1 NIMKSI
7 FYLFTLMLC
16 ALNLQAQNGT
26 LTGTI
31 QNNQNQPLENVN
43 VLLKSTT
50 KGAKTNSEGQ
60 FTLNNIENGNHIV
73 LISHIG
79 FVSKEIA
86 INLVN
91 SNELG
96 IVILQEN
103 NQSLE
108 EIVLNGKVNKY
119 RREES
124 TVVSKMP
131 LKDIENPQVYNAIP
145 AELLKEQVVTN
156 FNDALKNATGVT
168 RLWESTGRNGDGAE
182 YYSMRGFAVQPTMTN
197 GLPSLT
203 NTTIDPI
210 NVDNIEVIKGPS
222 GTLFGSSVIS
232 YGGLINVITKKPYE
246 RFGGEISYINGTYG
260 SNRVTADIN
269 LPLNDKAALRVN
281 SAYTTEESFQD
292 AGFSNAFFI
301 APSLKYQV
309 NDKLTF
315 LVNTEFYKNTSAR
328 QSMIFLSRFAP
339 LSFDNMSLFDQ
350 NYKRSFTSNDLT
362 MTNSSFNMQM
372 QALYKLSENWTSQTV
387 ISKSS
392 TKTNGYYQYL
402 WDSANGDEF
411 TRFISKADGTFY
423 TTDIQQNFIGDF
435 KIGKMR
441 NRLVAGL
448 DYYNSRLINGGAGWV
463 SYGTV
468 SLVNGTDT
476 NGVDLDGN
484 PLQTVLTQPGVDRA
498 LAESFG
504 GNTEANQEVISAY
517 VSDVLNITDKLSV
530 MASLRLDYFDGKTSQ
545 YDNQETKGQVAVS
558 PKFGAV
564 YQLIENKVSVFGN
577 YMNGFQNVAPVTVA
591 DLDGSNPRTKEFDPE
606 QANQY
611 EFGLKTSLYK
621 DVISASVSYYNIQV
635 KDRVMT
641 DPNNMNNSIQGGEV
655 ESKGVEISLVAN
667 PIKGL
672 NIITGFSKNK
682 AEVTKETPGD
692 GYLGLRPEEA
702 GPETLVNFW
711 ANYLFTEGQ
720 LKGFG
725 IGFGGNY
732 ASEYKTLNRANIG
745 TFELPSYTVLNSA
758 LSYESPKFL
767 VSLKLNNLLNEKYYS
782 GWSTVTPQRL
792 RSINAGIT
800 YKF

>member
-1 NIMKSI
+1 
-7 FYLFTLMLC
+7 MLC
-16 ALNLQAQNGT
+16 NSNLHAQS
-26 LTGTI
+26 GTI
-31 QNNQNQPLENVN
+31 SGTIKNNQNQPLENVN
-43 VLLKSTT
+43 VLIANTT
-50 KGAKTNSEGQ
+50 IGTKTNSEGT
-60 FTLNNIENGNHIV
+60 FVLYNIENGTYT
-73 LISHIG
+73 LQISHVG
-79 FVSKEIA
+79 YATKEI
-86 INLVN
+86 
-91 SNELG
+91 
-96 IVILQEN
+96 IVSHENGSTMGTIILQDN
-103 NQSLE
+103 NQVLE
-108 EIVLNGKVNKY
+108 EIVLNGKPNKY

-131 LKDIENPQVYNAIP
+131 LKDIENPQVYSSIP

-182 YYSMRGFAVQPTMTN
+182 YYTMRGFAVQPTMAN
-197 GLPSLT
+197 GLPALT

-210 NVDNIEVIKGPS
+210 NVDTIEVIKGPS

-232 YGGLINVITKKPYE
+232 YGGLINIVTKKPFE

-260 SNRVTADIN
+260 SNRVTADVN
-269 LPLNDKAALRVN
+269 LPLNAQAAIRVN

-301 APSLKYQV
+301 APSLKYEVSDQ
-309 NDKLTF
+309 LTF

-328 QSMIFLSRFAP
+328 QSMIFLSRYAP
-339 LSFDNMSLFDQ
+339 LSFDSMSLFEQ

-362 MTNSSFNMQM
+362 MENNSFNMQM

-387 ISKSS
+387 LSKSS

-441 NRLVAGL
+441 NRIVAGL
-448 DYYNSRLINGGAGWV
+448 DYYNSRLINGGSGWV
-463 SYGTV
+463 ANGTV

-476 NGVDLDGN
+476 GI
-484 PLQTVLTQPGVDRA
+484 LTQAGTDA
-498 LAESFG
+498 LIAESFA
-504 GNTEANQEVISAY
+504 GNTEANQEVMSAY
-517 VSDVLNITDKLSV
+517 VSDVLNITHKLSV
-530 MASLRLDYFDGKTSQ
+530 MASLRLDYFDGKASQ
-545 YDNQETKGQVAVS
+545 WDAEETKGQVALS
-558 PKFGAV
+558 PKLGAV

-577 YMNGFQNVAPVTVA
+577 YMNGFQNLAPVTVT
-591 DLDGSNPRTKEFDPE
+591 DIDGSNPRIKEFDPE

-611 EFGLKTSLYK
+611 ELGLKTSLYK
-621 DVISASVSYYNIQV
+621 DVISASVSYYNILV
-635 KDRVMT
+635 KDRVIT
-641 DPNNMNNSIQGGEV
+641 DPNNINNSIQGGEV
-655 ESKGVEISLVAN
+655 QSKGVEISIVAN

-672 NIITGFSKNK
+672 NIITGFSHNE
-682 AEVTKETPGD
+682 AEVTKETPGE

-711 ANYLFTEGQ
+711 ANYLIPEGQ

-732 ASEYKTLNRANIG
+732 ASEYNTLNRANIG
-745 TFELPSYTVLNSA
+745 TFTLPSYTILNSA
-758 LSYESPKFL
+758 LSYDSPKFT
-767 VSLKLNNLLNEKYYS
+767 VSIKLNNLLNEKYYS

-800 YKF
+800 FKF

>member
-1 NIMKSI
+1 MKSI
-7 FYLFTLMLC
+7 FYVLTLMLSISGI
-16 ALNLQAQNGT
+16 QAQS
-26 LTGTI
+26 GTI
-31 QNNQNQPLENVN
+31 TGMVKNNQNQPLENVN
-43 VLLKSTT
+43 VSLIGTS
-50 KGAKTNSEGQ
+50 KGSKTNTDGSFVITNLANGTYTLQ
-60 FTLNNIENGNHIV
+60 FSHLGYANQEVTVNLNQ
-73 LISHIG
+73 LSH
-79 FVSKEIA
+79 
-86 INLVN
+86 
-91 SNELG
+91 LG
-96 IVILQEN
+96 TITLQEK

-119 RREES
+119 RRDES

-260 SNRVTADIN
+260 SNRVTADLN
-269 LPLNDKAALRVN
+269 MPLSDKAALRVN
-281 SAYTTEESFQD
+281 TAYTTEESFQD

-339 LSFDNMSLFDQ
+339 LSFDNMNLFDQ

-387 ISKSS
+387 LSKSS

-448 DYYNSRLINGGAGWV
+448 DYYNSRLINGGSGWV
-463 SYGTV
+463 ANGTV

-476 NGVDLDGN
+476 GI
-484 PLQTVLTQPGVDRA
+484 LTQAGTNA
-498 LAESFG
+498 LLTDSFA
-504 GNTEANQEVISAY
+504 GNTEASQEIMSAY

-530 MASLRLDYFDGKTSQ
+530 MASLRLDYFEGKTSQ
-545 YDNQETKGQVAVS
+545 YDAQETKGQVAVS
-558 PKFGAV
+558 PKLGAV

-621 DVISASVSYYNIQV
+621 DVISASISYYNILV
-635 KDRVMT
+635 KDRVIT
-641 DPNNMNNSIQGGEV
+641 DPNNINNSIQGGEV
-655 ESKGVEISLVAN
+655 QSQGVEISIVAN

-672 NIITGFSKNK
+672 NIITGFSHNE
-682 AEVTKETPGD
+682 AEVTKETPGE

-720 LKGFG
+720 FKGFG

-732 ASEYKTLNRANIG
+732 ASEYKTLNRANTG
-745 TFELPSYTVLNSA
+745 TFALPSYTVLNSA
-758 LSYESPKFL
+758 LSYDSPKFT

>member
-1 NIMKSI
+1 MKSI
-7 FYLFTLMLC
+7 FCLFTLMLC
-16 ALNLQAQNGT
+16 ALNFQAQTGT

-43 VLLKSTT
+43 ISILGTSKGSKSNTDGSFVITNLANGTYTLQFSHLGYTT
-50 KGAKTNSEGQ
+50 QEITVN
-60 FTLNNIENGNHIV
+60 LNQMMH
-73 LISHIG
+73 
-79 FVSKEIA
+79 
-86 INLVN
+86 
-91 SNELG
+91 LG
-96 IVILQEN
+96 IIILQEK

-124 TVVSKMP
+124 TVVAKMP

-246 RFGGEISYINGTYG
+246 RFGGEIGYINGTYG

-281 SAYTTEESFQD
+281 SAYTTKESFQD

-387 ISKSS
+387 LSKSS
-392 TKTNGYYQYL
+392 TRTNGYYQYL

-441 NRLVAGL
+441 NRLVTGL
-448 DYYNSRLINGGAGWV
+448 DYYNSRLINGGSGWV
-463 SYGTV
+463 ANGTV

-476 NGVDLDGN
+476 GI
-484 PLQTVLTQPGVDRA
+484 LTQAGTNA
-498 LAESFG
+498 LLTQSFA
-504 GNTEANQEVISAY
+504 GNTEANQEVMSAY

-545 YDNQETKGQVAVS
+545 YDAQETKGQVAVS
-558 PKFGAV
+558 PKLGAV

-606 QANQY
+606 KANQY

-621 DVISASVSYYNIQV
+621 DVISASISYYNILV
-635 KDRVMT
+635 KDRAIT
-641 DPNNMNNSIQGGEV
+641 DPNNINNSIQGGEV
-655 ESKGVEISLVAN
+655 VSKGVEISIVAN

-672 NIITGFSKNK
+672 NIITGFSHNE
-682 AEVTKETPGD
+682 AEVTKETPGE

-720 LKGFG
+720 FKGFG

-732 ASEYKTLNRANIG
+732 ASEYKTLNRANTG
-745 TFELPSYTVLNSA
+745 TFALPSYTVLNSA
-758 LSYESPKFL
+758 LSYDSPKFT

>member
-1 NIMKSI
+1 MKSI
-7 FYLFTLMLC
+7 FYVLTLMLSISGI
-16 ALNLQAQNGT
+16 QAQS
-26 LTGTI
+26 GTI
-31 QNNQNQPLENVN
+31 TGMVKNNQNQPLENVN
-43 VLLKSTT
+43 VSLIGTS
-50 KGAKTNSEGQ
+50 KGSKTNTDGSFVITNLANGTYTLQ
-60 FTLNNIENGNHIV
+60 FSHLGYTTQEITVNLNQMMHLGNI
-73 LISHIG
+73 
-79 FVSKEIA
+79 
-86 INLVN
+86 
-91 SNELG
+91 
-96 IVILQEN
+96 ILQEK

-108 EIVLNGKVNKY
+108 EVVLNGKVNKY

-260 SNRVTADIN
+260 SNRVTADLN
-269 LPLNDKAALRVN
+269 MPLSDKAALRVN
-281 SAYTTEESFQD
+281 TAYTNEESFQD

-339 LSFDNMSLFDQ
+339 LSFDNMNLFDQ

-387 ISKSS
+387 LSKSS

-448 DYYNSRLINGGAGWV
+448 DYYNSRLINGGSGWV
-463 SYGTV
+463 ANGTV

-476 NGVDLDGN
+476 GI
-484 PLQTVLTQPGVDRA
+484 LTQAGTNA
-498 LAESFG
+498 LLTDSFA
-504 GNTEANQEVISAY
+504 GNTEASQEIMSAY
-517 VSDVLNITDKLSV
+517 VSNVLNITDKLSV

-545 YDNQETKGQVAVS
+545 YDAQETKGQVAVS
-558 PKFGAV
+558 PKLGAV

-621 DVISASVSYYNIQV
+621 DVISASISYYNILV
-635 KDRVMT
+635 KDRVIT
-641 DPNNMNNSIQGGEV
+641 DPNNINNSIQGGEV
-655 ESKGVEISLVAN
+655 QSQGVEISIVAN

-672 NIITGFSKNK
+672 NIITGFSHNE
-682 AEVTKETPGD
+682 AEVTKETPGE

-720 LKGFG
+720 FKGFG

-732 ASEYKTLNRANIG
+732 ASEYKTLNRANTG
-745 TFELPSYTVLNSA
+745 TFALPSYTVLNSA
-758 LSYESPKFL
+758 LSYDSPKFT